1 MDIGVNNVP
10 FIVPL
15 PVLAARFSAIVITG
29 FIKPGPIAVDESVTK
44 TNKDQDAKHI
54 SPFLSGS
61 MPTSKRWHRRPKS

>member
-10 FIVPL
+10 FIIPL
-15 PVLAARFSAIVITG
+15 PVLPARFAAIVITG

-54 SPFLSGS
+54 NPFS
-61 MPTSKRWHRRPKS
+61 